1 MKAPYENPTM
11 KLNTAIYN
19 LLAAPPSLADSLLNA
34 FAASTDRSAKG
45 LDVV

>member
-1 MKAPYENPTM
+1 M